1 MATQI
6 SSIWQGVPN
15 GATRAQRSPCQ
26 FNAYIPDFLV
36 DRPFFLPAKMAA
48 DIADAE
54 RSISELQG
62 HSGGEKNL
70 EGLARLLLRA
80 EAVAS
85 SFIEGLHIN
94 VKRLAKEEVAILVG
108 LGTQDETARA
118 VLGNIHAM
126 NEALNIAVSKGKIVV
141 ADLCAIHYQLMQG
154 TEGASFAGKI
164 REEQNWIGG
173 INPCRAEFVPPPSE
187 KVREL
192 LEDLCEYIS
201 GKDHSPLLQAALAHA
216 QFETIHPFADG
227 NGRTGRA
234 IIHLI
239 LKRRGLVTQYV
250 PPISL
255 LLATHAQMYVSMLG
269 SYRYMGAG
277 DSVKAQSGI
286 QNWVEFFSQEALR
299 ATNDATDLVC
309 QLNLLEAS
317 WRKRIGRIRKNSSI
331 DQLLQIL
338 PSLPVITVE
347 TATSVLGRHV
357 TNVND
362 AVNELVRVGVLKQTT
377 IGRRNRAFE
386 VTELI
391 KLITNFERALGSST
405 GQTRNDPPS
414 RPVPSRI

>member
-6 SSIWQGVPN
+6 SSIWRGVPN

-26 FNAYIPDFLV
+26 FSAYLPDFLV
-36 DRPFFLPAKMAA
+36 DRPFSLSAKMAA

-54 RSISELQG
+54 KSISDLQG
-62 HSGGEKNL
+62 QSGGEKNL

-108 LGTQDETARA
+108 LGSQDETARA

-126 NEALNIAVSKGKIVV
+126 NEALNIAVSKKKITV
-141 ADLCAIHYQLMQG
+141 ADLCTIHYQLLQG
-154 TEGASFAGKI
+154 TDGAAFAGKI

-187 KVREL
+187 QVGEL

-227 NGRTGRA
+227 NGRTGRT

-239 LKRRGLVTQYV
+239 LKRRGLAPRYV

-255 LLATHAQMYVSMLG
+255 LLATHSNMYVSMLG
-269 SYRYMGAG
+269 SYRYLGAA
-277 DSVKAQSGI
+277 DSIAAQSGV
-286 QNWVEFFSQEALR
+286 QNWVDFFSQETLR
-299 ATNDATDLVC
+299 AANDAVDLVC
-309 QLNLLEAS
+309 QLNLLEVS

-331 DQLLQIL
+331 DLLLQIL

-347 TATSVLGRHV
+347 TATLVLGRHV

-391 KLITNFERALGSST
+391 KLITHFERALGSAT
-405 GQTRNDPPS
+405 GQTHHEPPS
-414 RPVPSRI
+414 RRVPARD